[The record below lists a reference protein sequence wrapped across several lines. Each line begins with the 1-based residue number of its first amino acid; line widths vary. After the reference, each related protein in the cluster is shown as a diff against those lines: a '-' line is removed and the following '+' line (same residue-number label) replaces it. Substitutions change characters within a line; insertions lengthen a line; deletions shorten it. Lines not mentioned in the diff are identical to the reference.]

1 MLYIFL
7 RYIKHPVTD
16 ASIVTQCCIVCLLF
30 VPANQQPVENL
41 VIIDF
46 YRQNLTCRL
55 TIIDKYRVL
64 STYRL
69 RFP

>member
-7 RYIKHPVTD
+7 RYNKNPVTD
-16 ASIVTQCCIVCLLF
+16 ASIVTQCCIVWLLF

-46 YRQNLTCRL
+46 YQQ
-55 TIIDKYRVL
+55 I
-64 STYRL
+64 
-69 RFP
+69 

>member
-7 RYIKHPVTD
+7 QYIKHPVAD
-16 ASIVTQCCIVCLLF
+16 ASIVTQCCIVWLLF

-46 YRQNLTCRL
+46 YQQ
-55 TIIDKYRVL
+55 I
-64 STYRL
+64 
-69 RFP
+69 